1 MATGDNMLTAIS
13 VGRKCG
19 IVKDHQA
26 VYLGDYAGEG
36 QMIKWTIA
44 KNLEDVQDDKN
55 KHHHLEEQALVTI
68 NEDEAQIFPW
78 EKNRE
83 KDFAIAVT
91 GKVFNFLLNDP
102 SMKSVLQEVVLR
114 GQIYARMTPDDK
126 AKLVNQLQNFLR

>member
-1 MATGDNMLTAIS
+1 
-13 VGRKCG
+13 
-19 IVKDHQA
+19 
-26 VYLGDYAGEG
+26 
-36 QMIKWTIA
+36 MIKWTIA

-114 GQIYARMTPDDK
+114 G
-126 AKLVNQLQNFLR
+126 